1 MSGGRRRPGEGEGE
15 RRGHERS
22 DARPRVPRIGAAR
35 VRAYAGNAMTYLDH
49 AATTPVLPEVLAAMT
64 EQLGRVGNASSLHAS
79 GRAARRAAEQSRERL
94 AEALGARPSEVLFT
108 GGGTESDN
116 LAVKGLF
123 WARRQADSRRR
134 RIVVSPAEH
143 HAVLDSV
150 EWLAKHDGADVT
162 WLHVEPTGR
171 VTPAALADAL
181 GDGSDVAVA
190 SVMWANN
197 EIGTV
202 SDIAALAA
210 VAHEV
215 GVPLHTDAVQAVGQ
229 VVVDFAA
236 SGADALT
243 MTGHKL
249 GGPMGAGALLL
260 RRDADCTPLLHGG
273 GQERDVR
280 SGTLDVAAIVG
291 LAVATVAAVG
301 AQEERAARLADLRG
315 RLVAG
320 VVEQVPDVQLN
331 GAPLDDRI
339 ASGAGRLPGN
349 AHLSFPGAEGDA
361 LLMLLDARGIEC
373 STGSACSAGVARPSH
388 VLLATG
394 ADTERARSSLRFT
407 LGHTSTDADVDAVL
421 DVIGP
426 VVERARRAG
435 LGSR

>member
-1 MSGGRRRPGEGEGE
+1 
-15 RRGHERS
+15 
-22 DARPRVPRIGAAR
+22 
-35 VRAYAGNAMTYLDH
+35 MTYLDH
-49 AATTPVLPEVLAAMT
+49 AATTPVLPEVLTAMT

-79 GRAARRAAEQSRERL
+79 GRAARRVAEQSRERL

-123 WARRQADSRRR
+123 WARRDADSRRR

-150 EWLAKHDGADVT
+150 EWLAKHDGAEIT
-162 WLHVEPTGR
+162 WLSLEPSGR
-171 VTPAALADAL
+171 VLPESLAEAL

-202 SDIAALAA
+202 SDVATLAA
-210 VAHEV
+210 VAHAV

-229 VVVDFAA
+229 VPVDFGA

-249 GGPMGAGALLL
+249 GGPMGAGVLLL
-260 RRDADCTPLLHGG
+260 RRDAECTPLLHGG

-291 LAVATVAAVG
+291 LQVATTTAVATR
-301 AQEERAARLADLRG
+301 EERAARLAELRD

-320 VVEQVPDVQLN
+320 VVERVPDAQLN
-331 GAPLDDRI
+331 GAPLED
-339 ASGAGRLPGN
+339 ALAGGPGRLPGN

-388 VLLATG
+388 VLLAVG
-394 ADTERARSSLRFT
+394 ADADRARSSLRFS
-407 LGHTSTDADVDAVL
+407 LGHTSTDADVEAL
-421 DVIGP
+421 LEVIAP

-435 LGSR
+435 MGTR